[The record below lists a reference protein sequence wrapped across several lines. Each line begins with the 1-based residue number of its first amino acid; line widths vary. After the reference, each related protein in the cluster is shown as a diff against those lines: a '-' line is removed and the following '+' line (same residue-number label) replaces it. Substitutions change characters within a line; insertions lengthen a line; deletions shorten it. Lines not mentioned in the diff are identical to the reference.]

1 MTAVNVLRDT
11 ALCAITLKSS
21 TSTEGRRRWERGGG
35 QGQARRGLS
44 MHLEL
49 SNSPAHAPGAQ
60 QLSCR
65 PAVQMVCGSQ
75 DLHPWKGAEER
86 QAGAPHETGW
96 DLILCSYVKFN
107 VRVRGLLV
115 HSAFICVLF
124 MYGLG
129 CYRVVEKLQEAEGP
143 TEPPEP
149 HRLALCLSCGESPSP
164 SGRSK
169 HSPPIVCRAREG
181 WLRPLCRDC
190 PGLAPKRT
198 GIPGQPQLCPRPCSV
213 WQTGQVAGTGP

>member
-1 MTAVNVLRDT
+1 
-11 ALCAITLKSS
+11 
-21 TSTEGRRRWERGGG
+21 
-35 QGQARRGLS
+35 
-44 MHLEL
+44 
-49 SNSPAHAPGAQ
+49 
-60 QLSCR
+60 
-65 PAVQMVCGSQ
+65 MVRGSQ

-86 QAGAPHETGW
+86 RAGPPHKTGW

-129 CYRVVEKLQEAEGP
+129 CHRVVEKLQEAEGP

-149 HRLALCLSCGESPSP
+149 HRLALCLSCRESPSP

-198 GIPGQPQLCPRPCSV
+198 GTPGQPQPCPRPCSV